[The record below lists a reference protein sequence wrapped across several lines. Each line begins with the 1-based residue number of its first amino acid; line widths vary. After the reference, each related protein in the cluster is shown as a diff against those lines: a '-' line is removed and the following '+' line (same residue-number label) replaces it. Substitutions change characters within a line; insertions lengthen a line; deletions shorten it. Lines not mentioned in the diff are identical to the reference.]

1 MRRRRH
7 AAEPEGARG
16 SAENPAN
23 RFESTRFE
31 RDPESIDPDELEPS
45 PSTVFLPDH
54 SRTIIAT
61 NESPDVGFDASIN
74 PYRGCEHG
82 CAYCY
87 ARPTHEYLGFSAG
100 LDFETKILV
109 KHDAPALLRRE
120 LMKPTWVPKPI
131 AISGVTDAYQP
142 VERKL
147 RITRGCLEILAD
159 FRNPVVIVT
168 KNKLV
173 ARDADILADLARHQA
188 ASVYVS
194 VTTLDPALALSL
206 EPRASTPSGR
216 LGAIAALAK
225 AGVPVGVA
233 VAPVIPGLND
243 HEIPAI
249 LKAAAEA
256 GARYSFY
263 NIVRLPL
270 GVADLF
276 SDWLDRHAPLC
287 KEKILS
293 RLAGMRDGRLNDS
306 RFGHRM
312 GGKGAHAD
320 LIRIL
325 YRTSARRVGMD
336 RPHPTLSVEHF
347 RRPGQ
352 VQQLSLFD

>member
-1 MRRRRH
+1 M
-7 AAEPEGARG
+7 
-16 SAENPAN
+16 
-23 RFESTRFE
+23 
-31 RDPESIDPDELEPS
+31 L
-45 PSTVFLPDH
+45 LPDRT
-54 SRTIIAT
+54 RTIIAT
-61 NESPDVGFDASIN
+61 NDSPDVGFDASIN

-109 KHDAPALLRRE
+109 KYDAPALLRRE
-120 LMKPTWVPKPI
+120 LMKPSWEPKTI

-142 VERKL
+142 AERKF
-147 RITRGCLEILAD
+147 RITRSCLEVLAE
-159 FRNPVVIVT
+159 FRNPVAIIT
-168 KNKLV
+168 KSRLV
-173 ARDADILADLARHQA
+173 ARDADLLAELAGHQAAAVFLSVTSLDADLAR
-188 ASVYVS
+188 
-194 VTTLDPALALSL
+194 SL
-206 EPRASTPSGR
+206 EPRASSPSAR
-216 LGAIAALAK
+216 LEAIAALSK

-256 GARYSFY
+256 GARFAFY

-276 SDWLDRHAPLC
+276 ADWLDRHAPLK
-287 KEKILS
+287 KEKVLG
-293 RLAGMRDGRLNDS
+293 RLAEMRDGRFNDA

-312 GGKGAHAD
+312 RGKGAHAD
-320 LIRIL
+320 LIRIFF
-325 YRTSARRVGMD
+325 RTSARRWKIDG
-336 RPHPTLSVEHF
+336 PIPKLSIEHF

-352 VQQLSLFD
+352 VQQLSLFE

>member
-1 MRRRRH
+1 MHPNLKGR
-7 AAEPEGARG
+7 GA
-16 SAENPAN
+16 AENPAN

-31 RDPESIDPDELEPS
+31 RDPESIDPDDPEPS
-45 PSTVFLPDH
+45 PLTVLIPDRT
-54 SRTIIAT
+54 RTIIAT

-87 ARPTHEYLGFSAG
+87 ARPGHEYLGHSAG
-100 LDFETKILV
+100 LDFETKIYV
-109 KHDAPALLRRE
+109 KHEAPALLRRE
-120 LMKPTWVPKPI
+120 LMKPGWEPRTI

-142 VERKL
+142 AERAL
-147 RITRGCLEILAD
+147 RITRACLEVLAE
-159 FRNPVVIVT
+159 FRNPTAIIT
-168 KNKLV
+168 KNRLV
-173 ARDADILADLARHQA
+173 ARDADVLSELARHRA
-188 ASVYVS
+188 AAVFVS
-194 VTTLDPALALSL
+194 VTSLDPALARSL
-206 EPRASTPSGR
+206 EPRASTPAAR
-216 LGAIAALAK
+216 LDAIAALSR

-233 VAPVIPGLND
+233 VAPVIPGLTD

-256 GARYSFY
+256 GARFAFY

-276 SDWLDRHAPLC
+276 ADWLDRHAPL
-287 KEKILS
+287 KKQKILS
-293 RLAGMRDGRLNDS
+293 RLADMRDGRFNDA

-320 LIRIL
+320 LIRIFF
-325 YRTSARRVGMD
+325 RTAARRTKLDGPM
-336 RPHPTLSVEHF
+336 PTLSTEAF

-352 VQQLSLFD
+352 GRQLSLFD

>member
-1 MRRRRH
+1 MLLQSHFQPSTRAGSRHWEAVPCRRTSR
-7 AAEPEGARG
+7 AG

-31 RDPESIDPDELEPS
+31 RDPESIDPDDPEPS
-45 PSTVFLPDH
+45 PATVFLPDA

-61 NESPDVGFDASIN
+61 NQSPDVGFDASIN

-82 CAYCY
+82 CIYCY

-120 LMKPTWVPKPI
+120 LMKPGWVPRPI

-142 VERKL
+142 VERRL
-147 RITRGCLEILAD
+147 RLHARVPRSARRVPQPGRRHHEEQARGPRRRPPGRPGRLG
-159 FRNPVVIVT
+159 
-168 KNKLV
+168 
-173 ARDADILADLARHQA
+173 A

-194 VTTLDPALALSL
+194 VTTLDPELARSL

-216 LGAIAALAK
+216 LEAVAALSA

-233 VAPVIPGLND
+233 IAPVIPGLND

-249 LKAAAEA
+249 LKAASEA
-256 GARYSFY
+256 GARYAFY

-276 SDWLDRHAPLC
+276 ADWLDRHAPLG
-287 KEKILS
+287 EGQGPQS
-293 RLAGMRDGRLNDS
+293 TRGDAAAAGSTTPASATGW
-306 RFGHRM
+306 
-312 GGKGAHAD
+312 
-320 LIRIL
+320 
-325 YRTSARRVGMD
+325 SARG
-336 RPHPTLSVEHF
+336 PT
-347 RRPGQ
+347 PT
-352 VQQLSLFD
+352 